1 MSTANQ
7 RSALAALD
15 AARPTI
21 SRLDQSR
28 DPEDIAADLLEGWSG
43 TETALR
49 ALMGGSTLSG
59 QALIRELRQRDLISL
74 DSAHALLEFQA
85 ARDRAGR
92 TEYRP
97 TSTDIA
103 AARNALGVLD
113 TELMSAPAGP
123 AAGVASAPI
132 AQALGEPASRMAAS
146 RGPGMAILL
155 TVAGAVMLAAVLWFF
170 LGRSGGALDRG
181 VSLYASGRREA
192 ARGEFTKASRDD
204 PESAAP
210 HIYLGRIAREEGDM
224 ATAAR
229 ELQSAVK
236 LEPSSAVA
244 QREMGAFLL
253 ATGSTELAR
262 RFYVRAVQLAP
273 GDRNAQGF
281 LGCALLR
288 LGRVDEGRRFM
299 SRAGEGSWSSCQAPA
314 PAPPPRTR

>member
-21 SRLDQSR
+21 SRLDLSR

-59 QALIRELRQRDLISL
+59 QALIRELRQRDLITL

-92 TEYRP
+92 TEYQP

-103 AARNALGVLD
+103 AARNALGALD
-113 TELMSAPAGP
+113 TELSTAPVGSPVAVAG
-123 AAGVASAPI
+123 AS
-132 AQALGEPASRMAAS
+132 LTEPPGDSASRMTGS
-146 RGPGMAILL
+146 RGPGTAILL
-155 TVAGAVMLAAVLWFF
+155 TVAAAVLFAAGLWYF
-170 LGRSGGALDRG
+170 LGRSGGALERG

-204 PESAAP
+204 PEAAAP
-210 HIYLGRIAREEGDM
+210 HIYLGRIAREEGDL

-236 LEPSSAVA
+236 LEPSNAVA

-262 RFYVRAVQLAP
+262 RFYIRAVQLAP

-299 SRAGEGSWSSCQAPA
+299 SRAGEGSWSSCQAQ
-314 PAPPPRTR
+314 APPPRTR

>member
-21 SRLDQSR
+21 SRLDLSR

-59 QALIRELRQRDLISL
+59 QPLIRELRQRDLITL

-97 TSTDIA
+97 ISTDIA
-103 AARNALGVLD
+103 AARNALGALD
-113 TELMSAPAGP
+113 AELSASPVGPP
-123 AAGVASAPI
+123 AAVAGAPL
-132 AQALGEPASRMAAS
+132 AEPPGEASSRMPRS
-146 RGPGMAILL
+146 RGPGTTILL
-155 TVAGAVMLAAVLWFF
+155 TVAAAVVLAAVLWFF
-170 LGRSGGALDRG
+170 LGRGGSALDRG

-192 ARGEFTKASRDD
+192 ARGEFSKASRDD
-204 PESAAP
+204 PEAAAP
-210 HIYLGRIAREEGDM
+210 HIYLGRIAREEGDLS
-224 ATAAR
+224 TAAR

-236 LEPSSAVA
+236 LEPSNAVA

-299 SRAGEGSWSSCQAPA
+299 SRAGEGSWSSCQAQ
-314 PAPPPRTR
+314 APPPRTR

>member
-7 RSALAALD
+7 RAALTALD

-21 SRLDQSR
+21 SRIDLSR
-28 DPEDIAADLLEGWSG
+28 DPEDIAAGLLEGWSG

-49 ALMGGSTLSG
+49 ALMGGSALGG
-59 QALIRELRQRDLISL
+59 QALIRELRQRDLITL
-74 DSAHALLEFQA
+74 DTAHTLLEFQA

-103 AARNALGVLD
+103 AARNALGALD
-113 TELMSAPAGP
+113 TELTAGPAGP
-123 AAGVASAPI
+123 AVLPVDAPPAEPLAEPPRSAF
-132 AQALGEPASRMAAS
+132 G
-146 RGPGMAILL
+146 RGPGLAILL
-155 TVAGAVMLAAVLWFF
+155 TVGAALLVAIGLWYF
-170 LGRSGGALDRG
+170 LGRSGGSLERG

-192 ARGEFTKASRDD
+192 ARGELTKASRDD

-210 HIYLGRIAREEGDM
+210 HIYLGRIAREEGDL

-236 LEPSSAVA
+236 LEPSNAVA
-244 QREMGAFLL
+244 QREMAAFLL
-253 ATGSTELAR
+253 ATGSNELAR

-273 GDRNAQGF
+273 NDRNAQGF
-281 LGCALLR
+281 LGCTLLR

-299 SRAGEGSWSSCQAPA
+299 TRAGEGSWSACQAPV
-314 PAPPPRTR
+314 PAPRK